1 MKKDITLVLSGGG
14 ARGIAHIGVIEE
26 LLKLNVN
33 IASISGTSMGALIGG
48 IYAVGKLEEFKQ
60 WMLKVN
66 RTKIFKL
73 IDFSF
78 STQGLVKGERIFNEI
93 KPFITDANIEDL
105 PIKYTATAF
114 DIVNGREVVFD
125 KGSLFNA
132 IRASISIPTIFTPL
146 TIGDSVFIDGGV
158 VNNIPINTAKRVQ
171 NDIVIAVNV
180 NAGVTDDIVYF
191 SELEQLTK
199 QNESTTKSI
208 YRINK
213 NINYFFLVN
222 NSLVTMTNHISNLI
236 LEKNPPDVLVEIP
249 RNIAGIFEFYN
260 AKSIINSGKE
270 YFANSIPEI
279 ESKIRNVL

>member
-26 LLKLNVN
+26 LVKLNVN

-93 KPFITDANIEDL
+93 KEFITDVNIED
-105 PIKYTATAF
+105 PPTKHTATAL
-114 DIVNGREVVFD
+114 DIANGREVVFD

-146 TIGDSVFIDGGV
+146 TLGDSVFIDGGV
-158 VNNIPINTAKRVQ
+158 VNNIPINTAKRVE

-180 NAGVTDDIVYF
+180 NAGVTDDIVYY
-191 SELEQLTK
+191 SELEQLAK
-199 QNESTTKSI
+199 QNLKANKSQ

-236 LEKNPPDVLVEIP
+236 LEKYPPDVLVEIP
-249 RNIAGIFEFYN
+249 RNGAGIFEFYN
-260 AKSIINSGKE
+260 AKAIINSGKE
-270 YFANSIPEI
+270 HFVNSIPEI
-279 ESKIRNVL
+279 QSKI

>member
-26 LLKLNVN
+26 LVKLNVN

-93 KPFITDANIEDL
+93 KEFITDVNIEDL

-114 DIVNGREVVFD
+114 DIANGREVVFD
-125 KGSLFNA
+125 KGSLYNA

-146 TIGDSVFIDGGV
+146 TLGDSVFIDGGV
-158 VNNIPINTAKRVQ
+158 VNNIPINTAKRVE

-180 NAGVTDDIVYF
+180 NAGVTDDIVYY
-191 SELEQLTK
+191 SELEQLAK
-199 QNESTTKSI
+199 QNLKANKSQ

-249 RNIAGIFEFYN
+249 RNGAGIFEFYN
-260 AKSIINSGKE
+260 AKTIINSGKE
-270 YFANSIPEI
+270 HFINSIPEI
-279 ESKIRNVL
+279 QSKI

>member
-26 LLKLNVN
+26 LVKLNVN

-93 KPFITDANIEDL
+93 KEFITDVNIEDL

-114 DIVNGREVVFD
+114 DIANGREVVFD
-125 KGSLFNA
+125 KGSLYNA

-146 TIGDSVFIDGGV
+146 TLGDSVFIDGGV

-180 NAGVTDDIVYF
+180 NAGISDNVVYF
-191 SELEQLTK
+191 SEIEQLIK
-199 QNESTTKSI
+199 QDKGPNKTSH
-208 YRINK
+208 RINK
-213 NINYFFLVN
+213 NVNYFFLVN

-236 LEKNPPDVLVEIP
+236 LEKYPPDVLVEIP
-249 RNIAGIFEFYN
+249 RNGAGIFEFYN
-260 AKSIINSGKE
+260 AKTIINSGKE
-270 YFANSIPEI
+270 HFINSIPEI
-279 ESKIRNVL
+279 QSKI

>member
-26 LLKLNVN
+26 LVKLNVN

-93 KPFITDANIEDL
+93 KEFITDVNIEDL

-114 DIVNGREVVFD
+114 DIANGREVVFD
-125 KGSLFNA
+125 KGSLYNA

-146 TIGDSVFIDGGV
+146 TLGDSVFIDGGV
-158 VNNIPINTAKRVQ
+158 VNNIPINTAKRVE

-180 NAGVTDDIVYF
+180 NAGVTDDIVYY
-191 SELEQLTK
+191 SELEQLAK
-199 QNESTTKSI
+199 QNLKANKSQ

-222 NSLVTMTNHISNLI
+222 FRRQFISH
-236 LEKNPPDVLVEIP
+236 
-249 RNIAGIFEFYN
+249 
-260 AKSIINSGKE
+260 
-270 YFANSIPEI
+270 
-279 ESKIRNVL
+279 NVCFW

>member
-26 LLKLNVN
+26 LVKLNVN

-93 KPFITDANIEDL
+93 KEFITDVNIEDL

-114 DIVNGREVVFD
+114 DIANGREVVFD
-125 KGSLFNA
+125 RGSLYNA

-146 TIGDSVFIDGGV
+146 TLGDSVFIDGGV

-180 NAGVTDDIVYF
+180 NAGISDNVVYF
-191 SELEQLTK
+191 SEIEQLIK
-199 QNESTTKSI
+199 QDKGTNKTSH
-208 YRINK
+208 RINK
-213 NINYFFLVN
+213 NVNYFFLVN

-236 LEKNPPDVLVEIP
+236 LEKYPPDVLVEIP
-249 RNIAGIFEFYN
+249 RNGAGIFEFYN
-260 AKSIINSGKE
+260 AKTIINSGKE
-270 YFANSIPEI
+270 HFINSIPEI
-279 ESKIRNVL
+279 QSKI

>member
-26 LLKLNVN
+26 LLKMNVN

-191 SELEQLTK
+191 SELEQLSK
-199 QNESTTKSI
+199 QNENTTKSI

>member
-26 LLKLNVN
+26 LVKLNVN

-93 KPFITDANIEDL
+93 KEFITDVNIEDL

-114 DIVNGREVVFD
+114 DIANGREVVFD
-125 KGSLFNA
+125 KGSLYNA

-146 TIGDSVFIDGGV
+146 TLGDSVFIDGGV

-180 NAGVTDDIVYF
+180 NAGISDDVVYF
-191 SELEQLTK
+191 SEIEQLIK
-199 QNESTTKSI
+199 QDKGTNKTSH
-208 YRINK
+208 RINK
-213 NINYFFLVN
+213 NVNYFFLVN

-236 LEKNPPDVLVEIP
+236 LEKYPPDVLVEIP
-249 RNIAGIFEFYN
+249 RNGAGIFEFYN
-260 AKSIINSGKE
+260 AKTIINSGKE
-270 YFANSIPEI
+270 HFINSIPEI
-279 ESKIRNVL
+279 QSKI

>member
-26 LLKLNVN
+26 LVKLNVN

-93 KPFITDANIEDL
+93 KEFITDVNIEDL

-114 DIVNGREVVFD
+114 DIANGREVVFD

-146 TIGDSVFIDGGV
+146 TLGDSVFIDGGV
-158 VNNIPINTAKRVQ
+158 VNNIPINTAKRVE

-180 NAGVTDDIVYF
+180 NAGVTDDIVYY
-191 SELEQLTK
+191 SELEQLAK
-199 QNESTTKSI
+199 QNLKANKSQ

-249 RNIAGIFEFYN
+249 RNGAGIFEFYN
-260 AKSIINSGKE
+260 AKTIINSGKE
-270 YFANSIPEI
+270 HFINSIPEI
-279 ESKIRNVL
+279 QSKI

>member
-26 LLKLNVN
+26 LVKLNVN

-93 KPFITDANIEDL
+93 KEFITDVNIEDL

-114 DIVNGREVVFD
+114 DIANGREVVFD
-125 KGSLFNA
+125 KGSLYNA

-146 TIGDSVFIDGGV
+146 TLGDSVFIDGGV

-180 NAGVTDDIVYF
+180 NAGVADNVVYF
-191 SELEQLTK
+191 SEIEQLTK
-199 QNESTTKSI
+199 QDKGTNKTSH
-208 YRINK
+208 RINK
-213 NINYFFLVN
+213 NVNYFFLVN

-236 LEKNPPDVLVEIP
+236 LEKYPPDVLVEIP
-249 RNIAGIFEFYN
+249 RNGAGIFEFYN
-260 AKSIINSGKE
+260 AKAIINSGKE
-270 YFANSIPEI
+270 HFVNSIPEI
-279 ESKIRNVL
+279 QSKI

>member
-26 LLKLNVN
+26 LVKLNVN

-93 KPFITDANIEDL
+93 KEFITDVNIEDL

-114 DIVNGREVVFD
+114 DIANGKEVVFD

-146 TIGDSVFIDGGV
+146 TLGDSVFIDGGV

-180 NAGVTDDIVYF
+180 NAGVADDVVYF
-191 SELEQLTK
+191 SEIEQLTK
-199 QNESTTKSI
+199 QDKGTNKTSH
-208 YRINK
+208 RMNK
-213 NINYFFLVN
+213 NVNYFFLVN

-236 LEKNPPDVLVEIP
+236 LEKYPPDVLVEIP
-249 RNIAGIFEFYN
+249 RNVAGIFEFYN
-260 AKSIINSGKE
+260 AKAIINSGKE
-270 YFANSIPEI
+270 YFTNSIPEI
-279 ESKIRNVL
+279 QSKF

>member
-26 LLKLNVN
+26 LVKLNVN

-93 KPFITDANIEDL
+93 KEFITDVNIEDL

-114 DIVNGREVVFD
+114 DIANGREVVFD
-125 KGSLFNA
+125 KGSLYNA

-146 TIGDSVFIDGGV
+146 TLGDSVFIDGGV
-158 VNNIPINTAKRVQ
+158 VNNIPINTAKRVE

-180 NAGVTDDIVYF
+180 NAGISDNVVYF
-191 SELEQLTK
+191 SEIEQLIK
-199 QNESTTKSI
+199 QDKGTNKTSH
-208 YRINK
+208 RINK
-213 NINYFFLVN
+213 NVNYFFLVN

-236 LEKNPPDVLVEIP
+236 LEKYPPDVLVEIP
-249 RNIAGIFEFYN
+249 RNGAGIFEFYN
-260 AKSIINSGKE
+260 AKTIINSGKE
-270 YFANSIPEI
+270 HFINSIPEI
-279 ESKIRNVL
+279 QAKI

>member
-26 LLKLNVN
+26 LVKLNVN

-93 KPFITDANIEDL
+93 KEFITDVNIEDL

-114 DIVNGREVVFD
+114 DIANGREVVFD
-125 KGSLFNA
+125 KGSLYNA

-146 TIGDSVFIDGGV
+146 TLGDSVFIDGGV

-180 NAGVTDDIVYF
+180 NAGISDNVVYF
-191 SELEQLTK
+191 SEIEQLIK
-199 QNESTTKSI
+199 QDKGTNKTSH
-208 YRINK
+208 RINK
-213 NINYFFLVN
+213 NVNYFFLVN

-236 LEKNPPDVLVEIP
+236 LEKYPPDVLVEIP
-249 RNIAGIFEFYN
+249 RNGAGIFEFYN
-260 AKSIINSGKE
+260 AKTIINSGKE
-270 YFANSIPEI
+270 HFINSIPEI
-279 ESKIRNVL
+279 QSKI

>member
-26 LLKLNVN
+26 LVKLNVN

-93 KPFITDANIEDL
+93 KEFITDVNIEDL

-114 DIVNGREVVFD
+114 DIANGREVVFD
-125 KGSLFNA
+125 RGSLYNA

-146 TIGDSVFIDGGV
+146 TLGDSVFIDGGV

-180 NAGVTDDIVYF
+180 NAGISHNVVYF
-191 SELEQLTK
+191 SEIEQLIK
-199 QNESTTKSI
+199 QDKGTNKTSH
-208 YRINK
+208 RINK

-249 RNIAGIFEFYN
+249 RNGAGIFEFYN
-260 AKSIINSGKE
+260 AKTIINSGKE
-270 YFANSIPEI
+270 HFINSIPEI
-279 ESKIRNVL
+279 QSKI

>member
-26 LLKLNVN
+26 LVKLNVN

-93 KPFITDANIEDL
+93 KEFITDVNIEDL

-114 DIVNGREVVFD
+114 DIANGREVVFD
-125 KGSLFNA
+125 KGSLYNA

-146 TIGDSVFIDGGV
+146 TLGDSVFIDGGV

-180 NAGVTDDIVYF
+180 NAGVADNVVYF
-191 SELEQLTK
+191 SEIEQLTK
-199 QNESTTKSI
+199 QDKDTNKTSH
-208 YRINK
+208 RINK
-213 NINYFFLVN
+213 NVNYFFLVN

-236 LEKNPPDVLVEIP
+236 LEKYPPDVLVEIP
-249 RNIAGIFEFYN
+249 RNGAGIFEFYN
-260 AKSIINSGKE
+260 AKAIINSGKE
-270 YFANSIPEI
+270 HFVNSIPEI
-279 ESKIRNVL
+279 QSKI

>member
-191 SELEQLTK
+191 SELEQLSK
-199 QNESTTKSI
+199 QNENTTKSI

>member
-26 LLKLNVN
+26 LVKLNVN

-93 KPFITDANIEDL
+93 KEFITDVNIEDL

-114 DIVNGREVVFD
+114 DIANGREVVFD
-125 KGSLFNA
+125 KGSLYNA

-146 TIGDSVFIDGGV
+146 TLGDSVFIDGGV
-158 VNNIPINTAKRVQ
+158 VNNIPINTAKRVE

-180 NAGVTDDIVYF
+180 NAGVTDDIVYY
-191 SELEQLTK
+191 SELEQLAK
-199 QNESTTKSI
+199 QNLKANKSQ

-236 LEKNPPDVLVEIP
+236 LEKYPPDVLVEIP
-249 RNIAGIFEFYN
+249 RNGAGIFEFYN
-260 AKSIINSGKE
+260 AKTIINSGKE
-270 YFANSIPEI
+270 HFINSIPEI
-279 ESKIRNVL
+279 QSKI

>member
-26 LLKLNVN
+26 LVKLNVN

-93 KPFITDANIEDL
+93 KEFITDVNIEDL

-114 DIVNGREVVFD
+114 DIANGREVVFD
-125 KGSLFNA
+125 KGSLYNA

-146 TIGDSVFIDGGV
+146 TLGDSVFIDGGV

-180 NAGVTDDIVYF
+180 NAGISDNVVYF
-191 SELEQLTK
+191 SEIEQLTK
-199 QNESTTKSI
+199 QDKDTNKTSH
-208 YRINK
+208 RINK
-213 NINYFFLVN
+213 NVNYFFLVN

-249 RNIAGIFEFYN
+249 RNGAGIFEFYN
-260 AKSIINSGKE
+260 AKTIINSGKE
-270 YFANSIPEI
+270 HFINSIPEI
-279 ESKIRNVL
+279 QSKI

>member
-26 LLKLNVN
+26 LVKLNVN

-93 KPFITDANIEDL
+93 KEFITDVNIEDL

-114 DIVNGREVVFD
+114 DIANGREVVFD
-125 KGSLFNA
+125 KGSLYNA

-146 TIGDSVFIDGGV
+146 TLGDSVFVDGGV

-180 NAGVTDDIVYF
+180 NAGVADDVVYF
-191 SELEQLTK
+191 SEIEQLTK
-199 QNESTTKSI
+199 QDKGTNKTSH
-208 YRINK
+208 RINK
-213 NINYFFLVN
+213 NVNYFFLVN

-236 LEKNPPDVLVEIP
+236 LEKYPPDVLVEIP
-249 RNIAGIFEFYN
+249 RNGAGIFEFYN
-260 AKSIINSGKE
+260 AKTIINSGKE
-270 YFANSIPEI
+270 HFINSIPEI
-279 ESKIRNVL
+279 QSKI

>member
-26 LLKLNVN
+26 LVKLNVN

-93 KPFITDANIEDL
+93 KEFITDVNIEDL

-114 DIVNGREVVFD
+114 DIANGREVVFD
-125 KGSLFNA
+125 KGSLYNA

-146 TIGDSVFIDGGV
+146 TLGDSVFIDGGV

-180 NAGVTDDIVYF
+180 NAGVADDVVYF
-191 SELEQLTK
+191 SEIEQLTK
-199 QNESTTKSI
+199 QDKGTNKTSH
-208 YRINK
+208 RIDK
-213 NINYFFLVN
+213 NVNYFFLVN

-236 LEKNPPDVLVEIP
+236 LEKYPPDVLVEIP
-249 RNIAGIFEFYN
+249 RNGIGIFEFYN
-260 AKSIINSGKE
+260 AKTIINSGKE
-270 YFANSIPEI
+270 HFINSIPEI
-279 ESKIRNVL
+279 QSKI

>member
-26 LLKLNVN
+26 LVKLNVN

-93 KPFITDANIEDL
+93 KEFITDVNIEDL

-114 DIVNGREVVFD
+114 DIANGREVVFD
-125 KGSLFNA
+125 KGSLYNA

-146 TIGDSVFIDGGV
+146 TLGDSVFVDGGV

-180 NAGVTDDIVYF
+180 NAGVADDVVCF
-191 SELEQLTK
+191 SEIEQLTK
-199 QNESTTKSI
+199 QDKGTNKTSH
-208 YRINK
+208 RMNK
-213 NINYFFLVN
+213 NVNYFFLVN

-236 LEKNPPDVLVEIP
+236 LEKYPPDVLVEIP
-249 RNIAGIFEFYN
+249 RNGAGIFEFYN
-260 AKSIINSGKE
+260 AKAIINSGKE
-270 YFANSIPEI
+270 HFVNSIPEI
-279 ESKIRNVL
+279 QSKI

>member
-26 LLKLNVN
+26 LVKLNVN

-93 KPFITDANIEDL
+93 KEFITDVNIEDL

-114 DIVNGREVVFD
+114 DIANGREVVFD
-125 KGSLFNA
+125 KGSLYNA

-146 TIGDSVFIDGGV
+146 TLGDSVFIDGGV

-180 NAGVTDDIVYF
+180 NAGISDNVVYF
-191 SELEQLTK
+191 SEIEQLIK
-199 QNESTTKSI
+199 QDKGTNKTSH
-208 YRINK
+208 RINK
-213 NINYFFLVN
+213 NVNYFFLVN

-236 LEKNPPDVLVEIP
+236 LEKYPPDVLVEIP
-249 RNIAGIFEFYN
+249 RNGTGIFEFYN
-260 AKSIINSGKE
+260 AKTIINSGKE
-270 YFANSIPEI
+270 HFINSIPEI
-279 ESKIRNVL
+279 QSKI

>member
-26 LLKLNVN
+26 LVKLNVN

-93 KPFITDANIEDL
+93 KEFITDVNIEDL

-114 DIVNGREVVFD
+114 DIANGREVVFD
-125 KGSLFNA
+125 KGSLYNA

-146 TIGDSVFIDGGV
+146 TLGDSVFVDGGV

-180 NAGVTDDIVYF
+180 NAGVADDVVYF
-191 SELEQLTK
+191 SEIEQLTK
-199 QNESTTKSI
+199 QDKGTNKTSH
-208 YRINK
+208 RMNK
-213 NINYFFLVN
+213 NVNYFFLVN

-236 LEKNPPDVLVEIP
+236 LEKYPPDVLVEIP
-249 RNIAGIFEFYN
+249 RNGAGIFEFYN
-260 AKSIINSGKE
+260 AKAIINSGKE
-270 YFANSIPEI
+270 HFVNSIPEI
-279 ESKIRNVL
+279 QSKI

>member
-26 LLKLNVN
+26 LVKLNVN

-93 KPFITDANIEDL
+93 KEFITDVNIEDL

-114 DIVNGREVVFD
+114 DIANGREVVFD
-125 KGSLFNA
+125 KGSLYNA

-146 TIGDSVFIDGGV
+146 TLGDSVFIDGGV

-180 NAGVTDDIVYF
+180 NAGISDNVVYF
-191 SELEQLTK
+191 SEIEQLIK
-199 QNESTTKSI
+199 QDKGTDKTSH
-208 YRINK
+208 RINK
-213 NINYFFLVN
+213 NVNYFFLVN

-236 LEKNPPDVLVEIP
+236 LEKYPPDVLVEIP
-249 RNIAGIFEFYN
+249 RNGAGIFEFYN
-260 AKSIINSGKE
+260 AKTIINSGKE
-270 YFANSIPEI
+270 HFINSIPEI
-279 ESKIRNVL
+279 QSKI

>member
-26 LLKLNVN
+26 LVKLNVN

-93 KPFITDANIEDL
+93 KEFITDVNIEDL

-114 DIVNGREVVFD
+114 DIANGREVVFD
-125 KGSLFNA
+125 KGSLYNA

-146 TIGDSVFIDGGV
+146 TLGDSVFIDGGV

-180 NAGVTDDIVYF
+180 NAGISDNVVYF
-191 SELEQLTK
+191 SEIEQLIK
-199 QNESTTKSI
+199 QDKGTNKTSH
-208 YRINK
+208 RMNK
-213 NINYFFLVN
+213 NVNYFFLVN

-236 LEKNPPDVLVEIP
+236 LEKYPPDVLVEIP
-249 RNIAGIFEFYN
+249 RNGAGIFEFYN
-260 AKSIINSGKE
+260 AKTIINSGKE
-270 YFANSIPEI
+270 HFINSIPEI
-279 ESKIRNVL
+279 QSKI

>member
-26 LLKLNVN
+26 LVKLNVN

-93 KPFITDANIEDL
+93 KEFITDVNIEDL

-114 DIVNGREVVFD
+114 DIANGREVVFD
-125 KGSLFNA
+125 RGSLYNA

-146 TIGDSVFIDGGV
+146 TLGDSVFIDGGV

-180 NAGVTDDIVYF
+180 NAGISDNVVYF
-191 SELEQLTK
+191 SEIEQLIK
-199 QNESTTKSI
+199 QDKGTNKTSH
-208 YRINK
+208 RINK

-249 RNIAGIFEFYN
+249 RNGAGIFEFYN
-260 AKSIINSGKE
+260 AKTIINSGKE
-270 YFANSIPEI
+270 HFINSIPEI
-279 ESKIRNVL
+279 QSKI

>member
-26 LLKLNVN
+26 LLKMNVN

-191 SELEQLTK
+191 SELEQLSK
-199 QNESTTKSI
+199 QNENTTKSI

-279 ESKIRNVL
+279 QSKI

>member
-26 LLKLNVN
+26 LVKLNVN

-93 KPFITDANIEDL
+93 KEFITDVNIEDL

-114 DIVNGREVVFD
+114 DIANGREVVFD
-125 KGSLFNA
+125 KGSLYNA

-146 TIGDSVFIDGGV
+146 TLGDSVFVDGGV

-180 NAGVTDDIVYF
+180 NAGISDNVVYF
-191 SELEQLTK
+191 SEIEQLIK
-199 QNESTTKSI
+199 QDKGTDKTSH
-208 YRINK
+208 RINK
-213 NINYFFLVN
+213 NVNYFFLVN

-236 LEKNPPDVLVEIP
+236 LEKYPPDVLVEIP
-249 RNIAGIFEFYN
+249 RNGAGIFEFYN
-260 AKSIINSGKE
+260 AKTIINSGKE
-270 YFANSIPEI
+270 HFINSIPEI
-279 ESKIRNVL
+279 QSKI

>member
-26 LLKLNVN
+26 LVKLNVN

-93 KPFITDANIEDL
+93 KEFITDVNIEDL

-114 DIVNGREVVFD
+114 DIANGREVVFD
-125 KGSLFNA
+125 KGSLYNA

-146 TIGDSVFIDGGV
+146 TLGDSVFIDGGV

-180 NAGVTDDIVYF
+180 NAGISDNVVYF
-191 SELEQLTK
+191 SEIAQLIK
-199 QNESTTKSI
+199 QDKGTNKTSH
-208 YRINK
+208 RINK
-213 NINYFFLVN
+213 NVNYFFLVN

-236 LEKNPPDVLVEIP
+236 LEKYPPDVLVEIP
-249 RNIAGIFEFYN
+249 RNGAGIFEFYN
-260 AKSIINSGKE
+260 AKTIINSGKE
-270 YFANSIPEI
+270 HFINSIPEI
-279 ESKIRNVL
+279 QSKI

>member
-26 LLKLNVN
+26 LVKLNVN

-93 KPFITDANIEDL
+93 KEFITDVNIEDL

-114 DIVNGREVVFD
+114 DIANGKEVVFD

-146 TIGDSVFIDGGV
+146 TLGDSVFIDGGV

-180 NAGVTDDIVYF
+180 NAGVSDNVVYF
-191 SELEQLTK
+191 SEIEQLTK
-199 QNESTTKSI
+199 QDKGTNKTSH
-208 YRINK
+208 RMNK
-213 NINYFFLVN
+213 NVNYFFLVN

-236 LEKNPPDVLVEIP
+236 LEKYPPDILVEIP
-249 RNIAGIFEFYN
+249 RNVAGIFEFYSAN
-260 AKSIINSGKE
+260 AIINSGKE
-270 YFANSIPEI
+270 YFVNLIPEI
-279 ESKIRNVL
+279 QSKI

>member
-26 LLKLNVN
+26 LVKLNVN

-93 KPFITDANIEDL
+93 KEFITDVNIEDL

-114 DIVNGREVVFD
+114 DIANGREVVFD
-125 KGSLFNA
+125 KGSLYNA

-146 TIGDSVFIDGGV
+146 TLGDSVFIDGGV

-180 NAGVTDDIVYF
+180 NAGISDNVVYF
-191 SELEQLTK
+191 SEIEQLIK
-199 QNESTTKSI
+199 QDKGTNKTSH
-208 YRINK
+208 RMNK
-213 NINYFFLVN
+213 NVNYFFLVN

-236 LEKNPPDVLVEIP
+236 LEKYPPDVLVEIP
-249 RNIAGIFEFYN
+249 RNGAGIFEFYN
-260 AKSIINSGKE
+260 AKTIINSGKE
-270 YFANSIPEI
+270 HFINSIPEI
-279 ESKIRNVL
+279 QAKI

>member
-26 LLKLNVN
+26 LVKLNVN

-93 KPFITDANIEDL
+93 KEFITDVNIEDL

-114 DIVNGREVVFD
+114 DLANGREVVFD
-125 KGSLFNA
+125 KGSLYNA

-146 TIGDSVFIDGGV
+146 TLGDSVFIDGGV

-180 NAGVTDDIVYF
+180 NAGVADNVVYF
-191 SELEQLTK
+191 SEIEQLTK
-199 QNESTTKSI
+199 QDKDTNKTSH
-208 YRINK
+208 RINK
-213 NINYFFLVN
+213 NVNYFFLVN

-236 LEKNPPDVLVEIP
+236 LEKYPPDVLVEIP
-249 RNIAGIFEFYN
+249 RNGAGIFEFYN
-260 AKSIINSGKE
+260 AKTIINSGKE
-270 YFANSIPEI
+270 HFINSIPEI
-279 ESKIRNVL
+279 QSKI

>member
-26 LLKLNVN
+26 LVKLNVN

-93 KPFITDANIEDL
+93 KEFITDVNIEDL

-114 DIVNGREVVFD
+114 DIANGKEVVFD

-146 TIGDSVFIDGGV
+146 TLGDSVFIDGGV

-180 NAGVTDDIVYF
+180 NAGVADEVVYF
-191 SELEQLTK
+191 SEIEQLTK
-199 QNESTTKSI
+199 QDKGTNKTSH
-208 YRINK
+208 RMNK
-213 NINYFFLVN
+213 NVNYFFLVN

-236 LEKNPPDVLVEIP
+236 LEKYPPDILVEIP
-249 RNIAGIFEFYN
+249 RNVAGIFEFYSAN
-260 AKSIINSGKE
+260 AIINSGKE
-270 YFANSIPEI
+270 YFVNLIPEI
-279 ESKIRNVL
+279 QSKI

>member
-26 LLKLNVN
+26 LVKLNVN

-93 KPFITDANIEDL
+93 KEFITDVNIEDL

-114 DIVNGREVVFD
+114 DIANGREVVFD
-125 KGSLFNA
+125 KGSLYNA

-146 TIGDSVFIDGGV
+146 TLGDSVFIDGGV

-180 NAGVTDDIVYF
+180 NAGISDNVVYF
-191 SELEQLTK
+191 SEIEQLIK
-199 QNESTTKSI
+199 QDKGTNKTSH
-208 YRINK
+208 RINK
-213 NINYFFLVN
+213 NVNYFFLVN

-236 LEKNPPDVLVEIP
+236 LEKYPPDVLVEIP
-249 RNIAGIFEFYN
+249 RNGAGIFEFYN
-260 AKSIINSGKE
+260 AKTIINSGKE
-270 YFANSIPEI
+270 HFINSILEI
-279 ESKIRNVL
+279 QSKI

>member
-26 LLKLNVN
+26 LVKLNVN

-93 KPFITDANIEDL
+93 KEFITDVNIEDL

-114 DIVNGREVVFD
+114 DIANGREVVFD
-125 KGSLFNA
+125 KGSLYNA

-146 TIGDSVFIDGGV
+146 TLGDSVFIDGGV

-180 NAGVTDDIVYF
+180 NAGVSDEVVYF
-191 SELEQLTK
+191 SEIEQLTK
-199 QNESTTKSI
+199 QGKDTNKTSH
-208 YRINK
+208 RMNK
-213 NINYFFLVN
+213 NVNYFFLVN

-236 LEKNPPDVLVEIP
+236 LEKYPPDVLVEIP
-249 RNIAGIFEFYN
+249 RNGAGIFEFYN
-260 AKSIINSGKE
+260 AKTIINSGKE
-270 YFANSIPEI
+270 HFINSILEI
-279 ESKIRNVL
+279 QSKI

>member
-26 LLKLNVN
+26 LVKLNVN

-93 KPFITDANIEDL
+93 KEFITDVNIEDL

-114 DIVNGREVVFD
+114 DIANGREVVFD
-125 KGSLFNA
+125 KGSLYNA

-146 TIGDSVFIDGGV
+146 TLGDSVLIDGGV

-180 NAGVTDDIVYF
+180 NAGVADDVVYF
-191 SELEQLTK
+191 SEIEQLIK
-199 QNESTTKSI
+199 QDKGTNKTSH
-208 YRINK
+208 RINK

-236 LEKNPPDVLVEIP
+236 LEKYPPDVLVEIP
-249 RNIAGIFEFYN
+249 RNGAGIFEFYN
-260 AKSIINSGKE
+260 AKTIINSGKE
-270 YFANSIPEI
+270 HFINSIPEI
-279 ESKIRNVL
+279 QSKI

>member
-26 LLKLNVN
+26 LVKLNVN

-93 KPFITDANIEDL
+93 KEFITDVNIEDL

-114 DIVNGREVVFD
+114 DIANGKEVVFD
-125 KGSLFNA
+125 KGSLYNA

-146 TIGDSVFIDGGV
+146 TLGDSVFIDGGV
-158 VNNIPINTAKRVQ
+158 VNNIPINTAKRVE

-180 NAGVTDDIVYF
+180 NAGVTDDIVYY
-191 SELEQLTK
+191 SELEQLAK
-199 QNESTTKSI
+199 QNLKANKSQ

-249 RNIAGIFEFYN
+249 RNGAGIFEFYN
-260 AKSIINSGKE
+260 AKTIINSGKE
-270 YFANSIPEI
+270 HFINSIPEI
-279 ESKIRNVL
+279 QSKI

>member
-33 IASISGTSMGALIGG
+33 IASISGTSVGALIGG

-66 RTKIFKL
+66 RTKIFRL

-78 STQGLVKGERIFNEI
+78 STQGLVKGERVFNEI
-93 KPFITDANIEDL
+93 REFITDVNIEDL

-114 DIVNGREVVFD
+114 DIANGREVVFD

-158 VNNIPINTAKRVQ
+158 VNNIPINTAKRVE

-180 NAGVTDDIVYF
+180 NAGVTDDIVYY
-191 SELEQLTK
+191 SELEQLAK
-199 QNESTTKSI
+199 QNQKASKSI

-213 NINYFFLVN
+213 NINYLFLVN
-222 NSLVTMTNHISNLI
+222 NSLVTLTNHISNLI

-249 RNIAGIFEFYN
+249 RNVAGIFEFYN
-260 AKSIINSGKE
+260 TKAIINSGRE

>member
-26 LLKLNVN
+26 LVKLNVN

-93 KPFITDANIEDL
+93 KEFITDVNIEDL

-114 DIVNGREVVFD
+114 DIANGREVVFD
-125 KGSLFNA
+125 KGSLYNA

-146 TIGDSVFIDGGV
+146 TLGDSVFIDGGV

-180 NAGVTDDIVYF
+180 NAGVADNVVYF
-191 SELEQLTK
+191 SEIEQLVK
-199 QNESTTKSI
+199 QGKDTNKTSH
-208 YRINK
+208 RMNK
-213 NINYFFLVN
+213 NVNYFFLVN

-236 LEKNPPDVLVEIP
+236 LEKYPPDVLVEIP
-249 RNIAGIFEFYN
+249 RNGAGIFEFYN
-260 AKSIINSGKE
+260 AKTIINSGKE
-270 YFANSIPEI
+270 HFINSISEI
-279 ESKIRNVL
+279 QSKI